1 MSKIIARGGDF
12 VKTDFRNLFNKERF
26 QQELAEEITKD
37 FKKIAPNSADTSNR
51 H

>member
-1 MSKIIARGGDF
+1 MKN
-12 VKTDFRNLFNKERF
+12 DFRNLFNKERF

-37 FKKIAPNSADTSNR
+37 FKKLTLDSADTSNR